1 MTEIIK
7 LLVVLTVIFLL
18 VIRGNWKL
26 GYTIFL
32 ASLLLGLLYNISL
45 IKIGNI
51 FFLVLTNSATLEL
64 MGIVILT
71 YIFGGVL
78 SKIDNLKNLVDS
90 LQRLVKDYRLTLAF
104 IPALLG
110 LIPMPA
116 GAIFS
121 APMVKELGERAEL
134 SSEEEFKSRT

>member
-78 SKIDNLKNLVDS
+78 SKIDNL
-90 LQRLVKDYRLTLAF
+90 
-104 IPALLG
+104 
-110 LIPMPA
+110 
-116 GAIFS
+116 
-121 APMVKELGERAEL
+121 
-134 SSEEEFKSRT
+134 